1 MENKIKYKIPYAVM
15 NFAKIREDNYYFV
28 DKTNYIAELEKY
40 EVPVFL
46 RPRRFGKSL
55 FCTMLDYYYD
65 LNEAHRFER
74 LFGDTWIGQ
83 HPTGRQ
89 NRYMVLHLDFSI
101 VPIADNLE
109 DLEQNFNDIISP
121 YMAGFVQ
128 VYGKYMKGFEFSNPK
143 NADGPILQYTGICAA
158 KQSSACLRY
167 YR

>member
-89 NRYMVLHLDFSI
+89 NRYMVLHLDFPS
-101 VPIADNLE
+101 
-109 DLEQNFNDIISP
+109 F
-121 YMAGFVQ
+121 
-128 VYGKYMKGFEFSNPK
+128 
-143 NADGPILQYTGICAA
+143 
-158 KQSSACLRY
+158 R
-167 YR
+167 

>member
-1 MENKIKYKIPYAVM
+1 
-15 NFAKIREDNYYFV
+15 
-28 DKTNYIAELEKY
+28 
-40 EVPVFL
+40 
-46 RPRRFGKSL
+46 
-55 FCTMLDYYYD
+55 MLDYYYD

-143 NADGPILQYTGICAA
+143 NATVQFSNILEYVQRNNLP
-158 KQSSACLRY
+158 ACLRY